1 MGSRDGKDSV
11 RGEAGGN
18 LPARHLLTIF
28 GVFVLYGG
36 TTLVIEL
43 FDRLGARGNCGH
55 RLGPACED
63 GRLALAVGAPAL
75 ILGICVV
82 AWLHGLRGWIG
93 PVAAFGGLAFLYGSG
108 GAALVFAVGVPG
120 PGGAGRAVMN
130 AAAAAFFLGVFVF
143 LLFGVLS
150 GARGG
155 GGARGLVR
163 DLFWVLEV
171 LPESR
176 KRRRRMRRERGV
188 SAQEMREGRIV
199 PRTGRQKAHW
209 ALFVSEALLASAGGI
224 VAGQAFIAVTS

>member
-1 MGSRDGKDSV
+1 MGTRDGKDSV

-18 LPARHLLTIF
+18 LPARHALTIF
-28 GVFVLYGG
+28 GIFVLYWG

-43 FDRLGARGNCGH
+43 FDRFGAGGNCGR
-55 RLGPACED
+55 RLGPACEE
-63 GRLALAVGAPAL
+63 GRLALAAGAPAL

-82 AWLHGLRGWIG
+82 AWLHGMRGWVG

-108 GAALVFAVGVPG
+108 GAALVFAVHLPN
-120 PGGAGRAVMN
+120 PGGAGRGATNATAAV
-130 AAAAAFFLGVFVF
+130 FFLGLFVF

-150 GARGG
+150 RARGDV
-155 GGARGLVR
+155 GAKGLVR
-163 DLFWVLEV
+163 ELFWVLEV

-176 KRRRRMRRERGV
+176 KQRRRITRERGV
-188 SAQEMREGRIV
+188 SAQEAREGRIV

-224 VAGQAFIAVTS
+224 VAGHAFVAATS